1 MLDVPDHGQ
10 YFSWMRELAHAP
22 LASNKLTPEPNRAIF
37 FNLLWW
43 MMGKLGKW
51 LGLGFDSVFQV
62 LRITSA
68 VLFLVLVYR
77 VCCWF
82 IEDITMRRVAFLVV
96 SFGSGL
102 GWILVV
108 LKYSLTKGELLFPLD
123 LYIAEGNTFLGILA
137 YPHFIA
143 AALYIFVFDLF
154 IRGQAA
160 NKLSY
165 ALWAGLVALFLG
177 WQHAYDLVLVYGI
190 LGSYILFSAFRD
202 RHVSPFLVKSL
213 LMVGIISGWP
223 ALYSVILTRLD
234 PVWEHVLAQF
244 ANAGVYTPNPLHLPI
259 LMGIPFILA
268 LFNFFWEKP
277 WRLKT
282 LDNNSL
288 FLWTWFI
295 VNSLLIYIP
304 TDFQIHMLN
313 GWQVPMAILAT
324 RGLYQHIAPK
334 IESRTNRNYR
344 KVLGI
349 VLIGVVLPTNLYLLS
364 WRFYDL
370 SRHNYPYYLYRDDI
384 AAMDWLETNAPEDSV
399 VLSSQIIGEYI
410 PALTGTYAFLAHWA
424 QTLNFFD
431 KTRMVNEFFSPET
444 SDAARRQILDSYS
457 VDYIYYGPAEQ
468 ALGAYDPD
476 EATWLSPVFVS
487 DKVTIFAVNYR

>member
-1 MLDVPDHGQ
+1 MVG
-10 YFSWMRELAHAP
+10 
-22 LASNKLTPEPNRAIF
+22 I
-37 FNLLWW
+37 
-43 MMGKLGKW
+43 
-51 LGLGFDSVFQV
+51 GFDSVFQI

-82 IEDITMRRVAFLVV
+82 VEDITMRRVAFLVV

-123 LYIAEGNTFLGILA
+123 LYVAEGNTFLGILA

-234 PVWEHVLAQF
+234 PVWEHVLEQF
-244 ANAGVYTPNPLHLPI
+244 ANAGVYTLIPCICYINGDSLYP
-259 LMGIPFILA
+259 GIVKFL
-268 LFNFFWEKP
+268 LG
-277 WRLKT
+277 KT
-282 LDNNSL
+282 
-288 FLWTWFI
+288 
-295 VNSLLIYIP
+295 
-304 TDFQIHMLN
+304 
-313 GWQVPMAILAT
+313 MAI
-324 RGLYQHIAPK
+324 
-334 IESRTNRNYR
+334 
-344 KVLGI
+344 
-349 VLIGVVLPTNLYLLS
+349 
-364 WRFYDL
+364 
-370 SRHNYPYYLYRDDI
+370 
-384 AAMDWLETNAPEDSV
+384 EDF
-399 VLSSQIIGEYI
+399 G
-410 PALTGTYAFLAHWA
+410 
-424 QTLNFFD
+424 
-431 KTRMVNEFFSPET
+431 
-444 SDAARRQILDSYS
+444 
-457 VDYIYYGPAEQ
+457 
-468 ALGAYDPD
+468 
-476 EATWLSPVFVS
+476 
-487 DKVTIFAVNYR
+487 